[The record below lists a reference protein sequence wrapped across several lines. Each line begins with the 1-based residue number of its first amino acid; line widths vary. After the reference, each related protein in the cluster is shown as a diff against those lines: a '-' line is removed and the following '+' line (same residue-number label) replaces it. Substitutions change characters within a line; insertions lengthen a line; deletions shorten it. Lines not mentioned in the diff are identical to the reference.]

1 MNDAPSIDEIR
12 IPQERGGVLCVPP
25 AGRAGEL
32 LQRTAPALQGV
43 EVLGKGLPEL
53 RRELQG
59 AVLGMARK
67 FTESVGCAV
76 PDLSSKG
83 AGFIVTGHQPVF
95 FHPGVWVKHF
105 LLDRLRISLGAA
117 GLNVVVDTDE
127 VGEVAVEIPA
137 RGERLRIVRETL
149 VRAPED
155 VPFEA
160 HRPPSKDEWEGFLGR
175 IASHLDTLGKPHL
188 REFLDQLA
196 KAASFAWER
205 HQTLGEFLAAVRRR
219 YEEEGGSPR
228 GYGEVPLSWIC
239 QTPPFLRFFLHIA
252 ARGRTFAHITNEHL
266 AAYRRRH
273 SLRSPAH
280 PFPDLLDGG
289 GLVELPF
296 WAILQGRRREL
307 FVVPSAG
314 ELRLVADDAT
324 LATLPAAPEEALGI
338 LVRSAFKIRPRAI
351 TLTMFCRLF
360 LADLFIHGVGGGRYD
375 EVTDAVIRDFWGIAP
390 PPYIVA
396 SATLWPDLDGYEEVE
411 GERRELQKRLL
422 DLHHN
427 PDRHLPNP
435 TPEQTALIEEKWRCI
450 RTLEEGGLPRKRRRE
465 LTRRIREI
473 NLRLSE
479 ALREEIAAV
488 EGRLK
493 QLKSRLEEVQAAAYR
508 GYPYFLFSPREVE
521 SLVDRMFVTDGG
533 RG

>member
-12 IPQERGGVLCVPP
+12 IPQGRGEVLCIPP
-25 AGRAGEL
+25 AGEAGAL
-32 LQRTAPALQGV
+32 LQEAASSIRPV
-43 EVLGKGLPEL
+43 EVLGKGLLEL
-53 RRELQG
+53 REELRG
-59 AVLGMARK
+59 AVLGMARR
-67 FTESVGCAV
+67 FTESIGGVASA
-76 PDLSSKG
+76 PSPKG
-83 AGFIVTGHQPVF
+83 APIVVTGHQPVF

-127 VGEVAVEIPA
+127 VGEVTVEIPA

-149 VRAPED
+149 VRAPGD

-160 HRPPSKDEWEGFLGR
+160 HRPPTKDEWDGFLGR
-175 IASHLDTLGKPHL
+175 IASHLDTLGKPHI
-188 REFLDQLA
+188 RAFLDQLA
-196 KAASFAWER
+196 KAAFFAWGR

-219 YEEEGGSPR
+219 YEEEGGNPR

-239 QTPPFLRFFLHIA
+239 QTPQFLRFFLHIA
-252 ARGRTFAHITNEHL
+252 SHGRTFAHITNEHL

-273 SLRSPAH
+273 GLRSPAH

-296 WAILQGRRREL
+296 WVVLQGRRREL
-307 FVVPSAG
+307 FVIPSAG
-314 ELRLVADDAT
+314 ELRLVADHAT
-324 LATLPAAPEEALGI
+324 LAMLPAAPEEALEI
-338 LVRSAFKIRPRAI
+338 LVRAALKIRPRAI

-375 EVTDAVIRDFWGIAP
+375 EVTNAVIRDFWGIAP
-390 PPYIVA
+390 PPYIVT
-396 SATLWPDLDGYEEVE
+396 SATLWPDLDGHEEVE
-411 GERRELQKRLL
+411 EERRELQKRLL
-422 DLHHN
+422 DLTHN

-450 RTLEEGGLPRKRRRE
+450 RTLGEGNLPRKRRRE

-479 ALREEIAAV
+479 ALREEIVTV
-488 EGRLK
+488 EERLK

-521 SLVDRMFVTDGG
+521 SLVDRMIITESGEG
-533 RG
+533 